1 MCCFFA
7 SLLFVGPRLAFL
19 VYWLL
24 PIGRVKIYAAFSNWF
39 VPLLGFI
46 FLPWTILAYVIVFP
60 VWGLFDY
67 IIVGMG
73 LFFDIM
79 GYVGAYRNRRSV
91 PYVNG

>member
-24 PIGRVKIYAAFSNWF
+24 PFGRLKVYAAFNGWII
-39 VPLLGFI
+39 PLLGFI

-60 VWGLFDY
+60 VFGIFDF
-67 IIVGMG
+67 IIVGLG
-73 LFFDIM
+73 LMLDIM
-79 GYVGAYRNRRSV
+79 GYVGAYRNRQSV
-91 PYVNG
+91 PYVG